1 MPPVSQQYLGG
12 GYSSRS
18 AVELG
23 PRYRISQPP
32 VNTDYLHHD
41 DIQLG
46 DYQTSQTRT
55 TRSRSVCQADQEA
68 VVQSVGG
75 LLTLPHQQPNPVASW
90 VARDGMAIEFHS
102 YHGEGISA
110 PATMRRTLSGTLAG
124 GGSGGWREAE
134 PFYQHSYRG
143 PAHHT
148 ISRINNRQQQQQQHL
163 SSASGLQQWQQVS
176 GGGGGSVY
184 GGWGQYQNSLPRPA
198 SLHSRKSVGK
208 DTDVPDGGRDSADSN
223 EKLGG

>member
-32 VNTDYLHHD
+32 VNTGYLHHD

-46 DYQTSQTRT
+46 GYQTSRART

-68 VVQSVGG
+68 VVQGVGG
-75 LLTLPHQQPNPVASW
+75 LLTLRHQQPNPVASW

-176 GGGGGSVY
+176 GGGSGSVC

-208 DTDVPDGGRDSADSN
+208 DTDVPDGGSDSADSN